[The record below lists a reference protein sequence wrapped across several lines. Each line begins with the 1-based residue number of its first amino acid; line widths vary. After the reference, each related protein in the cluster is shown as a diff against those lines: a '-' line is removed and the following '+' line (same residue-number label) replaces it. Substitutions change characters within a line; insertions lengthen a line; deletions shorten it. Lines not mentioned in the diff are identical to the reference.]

1 MPIGNKISAY
11 NPLNNPLTSSI
22 PRIPNPHATCQ
33 LYPWRHGES
42 FQGFKAALPPRAQ
55 DDILGGWRGE
65 GGKVEGAANKKMEG
79 IHEDEYGAE
88 ERGTAMKKGAAKK
101 AAVFIKLDH
110 ERSRMDNTSS
120 VFFFTR

>member
-1 MPIGNKISAY
+1 M
-11 NPLNNPLTSSI
+11 
-22 PRIPNPHATCQ
+22 
-33 LYPWRHGES
+33 
-42 FQGFKAALPPRAQ
+42 PPRAQ

-101 AAVFIKLDH
+101 AAVFIKIDH

-120 VFFFTR
+120 VFFSLCETLILTGMNLLAFPITFWPQKLLTTHLR